1 MEDSKIIE
9 LFNARS
15 ERAIDELSKK
25 YGTKCMQV
33 AYNVLGNKEDS
44 EECVND
50 AYLGVWDAIPPE
62 NPNPLVTFVLR
73 IVKNTSL
80 KRCRYNSAKKRA
92 DVHTQCF
99 DELDELVSSSFSVEE
114 QYDMK
119 EVIRAINEFL
129 RGLSRENQMLFIR
142 RYWYMDSYAALSE
155 ITGMSEAAIRKRLS
169 RIRTEMVHS
178 VKNSGGVTIMN
189 IDVNTLITAIDGIDD
204 SFILEFS
211 DTEELK
217 KEFNKN
223 NKNRKVTF
231 KRLLLVAIISTLL
244 IVAGLFA
251 VSSSQ
256 DNSIIDLRD
265 GIYKLFGDRDIE
277 IIGKEFEASPE
288 IITPK
293 TGDLVEILEKQG
305 FPDVVL
311 PTAMLTEEWA
321 VEDYTVTHSDDN
333 FFGVSVNLANDCYID
348 VAYFEYGDEFFYER
362 SVNEVKQA
370 ESIMVNGMEVMVVEH
385 VDNIN
390 MIRILYHVRNTME
403 NGNTQ
408 EIEYTIVFDDPAGN
422 NLTFE
427 DALEIAKT
435 LA

>member
-92 DVHTQCF
+92 DIHTQCF
-99 DELDELVSSSFSVEE
+99 EELDELVSSSFSVEE

-178 VKNSGGVTIMN
+178 VKNSGGGS
-189 IDVNTLITAIDGIDD
+189 L
-204 SFILEFS
+204 S
-211 DTEELK
+211 
-217 KEFNKN
+217 
-223 NKNRKVTF
+223 
-231 KRLLLVAIISTLL
+231 
-244 IVAGLFA
+244 
-251 VSSSQ
+251 
-256 DNSIIDLRD
+256 
-265 GIYKLFGDRDIE
+265 
-277 IIGKEFEASPE
+277 
-288 IITPK
+288 
-293 TGDLVEILEKQG
+293 
-305 FPDVVL
+305 
-311 PTAMLTEEWA
+311 
-321 VEDYTVTHSDDN
+321 
-333 FFGVSVNLANDCYID
+333 
-348 VAYFEYGDEFFYER
+348 
-362 SVNEVKQA
+362 
-370 ESIMVNGMEVMVVEH
+370 
-385 VDNIN
+385 
-390 MIRILYHVRNTME
+390 
-403 NGNTQ
+403 
-408 EIEYTIVFDDPAGN
+408 
-422 NLTFE
+422 
-427 DALEIAKT
+427 
-435 LA
+435 